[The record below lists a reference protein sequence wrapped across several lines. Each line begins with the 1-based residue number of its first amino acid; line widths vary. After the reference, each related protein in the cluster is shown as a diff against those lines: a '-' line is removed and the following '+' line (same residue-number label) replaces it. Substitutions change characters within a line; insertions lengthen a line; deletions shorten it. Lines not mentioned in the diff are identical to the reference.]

1 MHFFIFPSLLFKKR
15 RKRTGHSLTAFSFPG
30 AAYGGKMFD
39 FSCVCGIL
47 LPENYAEAIPMS
59 EQARKEY
66 ERWLH
71 HADGE
76 ILEELKSI
84 GHDPEEIEK
93 RFGHK
98 QTFGTAGIRSVMAAG
113 IANLNTYT
121 VRQTARGLA
130 AYLAGVEGE
139 KSCAI
144 GYDCR
149 HNSRRFAEICAAALA
164 ESGVHVHLYDRL
176 CPTPMLSY
184 AVRHLHCS
192 AGIVISASHNTKEY
206 NGIKC
211 YGPDGGQMTEIP
223 AAKVSAAIETIDLF
237 EPEHLTFAQAMEKGL
252 VTYIPDSVWQ
262 DYYVRISREA
272 IYPENVKKAALK
284 VVYSP
289 LCGAGGEPVSEM
301 LTRLG
306 AELHIPESQR
316 MPSGDFATCPT
327 PNPETDSAFDE
338 NYKLAAE
345 VKPDIIL
352 ATDPD
357 SDRIAAAIPVEGG
370 FRKFSG
376 NEMGCLLL
384 DYILRNLKKN
394 GKLPEKPVAVKSIVS
409 TPLADRIAAALGC
422 EMRTVLTG
430 FKYIGGVIL
439 ELEEQGCPER
449 FVLGFEESCGYLK
462 GDYARDKDAV
472 VTASLIAEMA
482 ASYKL
487 EGKTLADVMDGLYAA
502 YGHFATGLQN
512 VLFTSDAQKEHC
524 MALMEELRRQP
535 PETVAGFPVTAVTDF
550 RAGFETVRES
560 GEQHPTGL
568 PKENMVMLTLGDAGR
583 VILRPSGTEPKIKF
597 YYTARADSMPR
608 AEEMVREMTAAM
620 TAML

>member
-1 MHFFIFPSLLFKKR
+1 
-15 RKRTGHSLTAFSFPG
+15 
-30 AAYGGKMFD
+30 
-39 FSCVCGIL
+39 
-47 LPENYAEAIPMS
+47 MS
-59 EQARKEY
+59 EQARKEF
-66 ERWLH
+66 ERWLR
-71 HADGE
+71 HAQGE
-76 ILEELKSI
+76 ILDELKAI
-84 GHDPEEIEK
+84 EHDEQEIEK

-130 AYLAGVEGE
+130 AYLSANEGE

-176 CPTPMLSY
+176 CPTPMLSF

-192 AGIVISASHNTKEY
+192 AGIVVSASHNTKEY

-237 EPEHLTFAQAMEKGL
+237 EPEHLTFAEALEKGL

-262 DYYVRISREA
+262 DYYARITREA
-272 IYPENVKKAALK
+272 IHPENVKKAALR

-306 AELHIPESQR
+306 AELHIPASQR
-316 MPSGDFATCPT
+316 EPSGDFASCPS
-327 PNPETDSAFDE
+327 PNPENDASFAE
-338 NYKLAAE
+338 NYRLAAE
-345 VKPDIIL
+345 VSPDIVL

-357 SDRIAAAIPVEGG
+357 SDRIAAAVPVAGG
-370 FRKFSG
+370 FRKLSG

-384 DYILRNLKKN
+384 DYILHGLKES
-394 GKLPEKPVAVKSIVS
+394 GRLPAHPVAVKSIVS
-409 TPLADRIAAALGC
+409 TPLADRIAAACGC

-430 FKYIGGVIL
+430 FKYIGGVVL
-439 ELEEQGCPER
+439 ELDEQGRPER

-472 VTASLIAEMA
+472 VTAMLIVEMA

-487 EGKTLADVMDGLYAA
+487 QGKTLADAMDALYAA
-502 YGHFATGLQN
+502 YGFFATGLQN
-512 VLFTSDAQKEHC
+512 IQFTSDEQKAHC
-524 MALMEELRRQP
+524 MALMETLRQTP
-535 PETVAGFPVTAVTDF
+535 PSAIAGFPVTAVTDF
-550 RAGFETVRES
+550 RAGFETVLSNGAQR
-560 GEQHPTGL
+560 PTGL
-568 PKENMVMLTLGDAGR
+568 PTENMVLLTLGEHGR

-597 YYTARADSMPR
+597 YYTARAESMAR
-608 AEEMVREMTAAM
+608 AEEMVAQLTAAM
-620 TAML
+620 SAML